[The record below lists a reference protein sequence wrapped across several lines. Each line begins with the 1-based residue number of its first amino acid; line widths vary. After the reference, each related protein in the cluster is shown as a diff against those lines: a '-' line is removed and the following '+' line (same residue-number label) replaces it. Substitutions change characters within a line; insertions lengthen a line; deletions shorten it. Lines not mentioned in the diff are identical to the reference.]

1 MTVLWNTTVRYQVRK
16 LNSLYRYL
24 NGKSLRGRG
33 KYLLSERIASLLT
46 ASPSAWWISP
56 CLSMFVDCHSLSLA
70 PVKSRLV
77 LPFWYRLTQV
87 VLEKRPLNG
96 CCCCRRC
103 DLWFQVHEK
112 VVDYTRC
119 TSNTS
124 VVCAD
129 YIETHPGATN
139 CSCRVTFQLTDDFP
153 VVAFLRAKMSATH
166 THTHT
171 LIQRPFFR
179 DYLGEPDPER
189 QNQSGFYWSNRQW
202 VAFSEKGPLNGRV
215 CVCMCVCMCV
225 STFSAW
231 NGCSLL
237 DDLKGQKPVEQIL
250 KV

>member
-166 THTHT
+166 TRTHSFNG
-171 LIQRPFFR
+171 R
-179 DYLGEPDPER
+179 
-189 QNQSGFYWSNRQW
+189 
-202 VAFSEKGPLNGRV
+202 FSETTWVSQTQKGKTNWDFTEATGSEWHSRKKGR
-215 CVCMCVCMCV
+215 
-225 STFSAW
+225 
-231 NGCSLL
+231 
-237 DDLKGQKPVEQIL
+237 
-250 KV
+250 

>member
-1 MTVLWNTTVRYQVRK
+1 
-16 LNSLYRYL
+16 
-24 NGKSLRGRG
+24 
-33 KYLLSERIASLLT
+33 
-46 ASPSAWWISP
+46 
-56 CLSMFVDCHSLSLA
+56 MFVDCHSLSLA

-96 CCCCRRC
+96 CCCCCRRC

-153 VVAFLRAKMSATH
+153 VVAFLPAKMSATH

-215 CVCMCVCMCV
+215 CVYVCVCVCV
-225 STFSAW
+225 CLHLVHGMDALCWMTWRAR
-231 NGCSLL
+231 NLL
-237 DDLKGQKPVEQIL
+237 NKSWKFNIVSPEVRLGNQTSWKLK
-250 KV
+250 